1 MLDNGNRWSWY
12 AAERAGVV
20 RAAYGLT
27 PPLPGEAAAQD
38 EEREAAVAEIVRAR
52 AESSGPFTAAGLAEL
67 LALDERA
74 VTQAIA
80 RLETQGLVLRGRF
93 RLSAP
98 DGPEEFCDRRIL
110 ARIHRSTIGRLRR
123 EIEPVPVA
131 SLIRFL
137 LEWQHVAPGSRV
149 TGDAGLVGVVE
160 QLQGFEA
167 RGGGLGDGAPAVSG
181 R

>member
-1 MLDNGNRWSWY
+1 MLSLCVLADRDFTAHPAEADDWRAWLQELAAGGRAFMLDNGDRWSWY

-38 EEREAAVAEIVRAR
+38 EERGVAVAEVVRAR

-93 RLSAP
+93 RPSAP
-98 DGPEEFCDRRIL
+98 TAPRSSATGVSSL
-110 ARIHRSTIGRLRR
+110 ASTAARSGACAVRSSRSR
-123 EIEPVPVA
+123 
-131 SLIRFL
+131 
-137 LEWQHVAPGSRV
+137 SRV
-149 TGDAGLVGVVE
+149 SSD
-160 QLQGFEA
+160 FSW
-167 RGGGLGDGAPAVSG
+167 SG
-181 R
+181 ST